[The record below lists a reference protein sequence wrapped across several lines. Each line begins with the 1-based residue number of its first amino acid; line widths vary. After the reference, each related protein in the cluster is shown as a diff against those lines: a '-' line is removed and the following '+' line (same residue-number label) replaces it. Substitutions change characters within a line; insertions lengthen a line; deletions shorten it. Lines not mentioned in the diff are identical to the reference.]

1 MASRLAEVAKREL
14 GSPCEGYTHGQWQ
27 TCAAKGQVNHFLLWT
42 GEVLTEVRGSEKDRL
57 FSGTRM
63 DWDVSNGEPLAS
75 ESSSLRVDLKI
86 YNLL

>member
-42 GEVLTEVRGSEKDRL
+42 GEVLTELKCETAKRIDFLVE
-57 FSGTRM
+57 
-63 DWDVSNGEPLAS
+63 LAWTGM
-75 ESSSLRVDLKI
+75 
-86 YNLL
+86 